1 MSALLSHVLWPPRH
15 RINLIPQRLS
25 VIEQTPF
32 VSSYRLKIRPQP
44 ILYVSNSKIWVRKST
59 RPYSLYWSAR
69 GPNKILGYEKRSHRL
84 WTNSALF
91 MNLNMT
97 CAMQVMLV
105 LQATICTNMFKNTKT
120 RFHPLAS
127 IFAKSILWPQGI
139 LRRILVF

>member
-44 ILYVSNSKIWVRKST
+44 ILYVSNSKIWIRKST
-59 RPYSLYWSAR
+59 RPYSLYLSAR

-91 MNLNMT
+91 MNLNVT

-105 LQATICTNMFKNTKT
+105 LHATICTNMFNNTKT
-120 RFHPLAS
+120 RFHSLAS

-139 LRRILVF
+139 LRRVLVF